1 MCSSVTFEIV
11 NDVASNEV
19 TFRFSSDT
27 HPEGVECVYHDAFDD
42 TAFVFGMLPDPNG
55 AAKDNFYIHSIT
67 VTS

>member
-19 TFRFSSDT
+19 TFRFSSET
-27 HPEGVECVYHDAFDD
+27 HPEGVECVYQDAFGD
-42 TAFVFGMLPDPNG
+42 TGFVYGMLPDPGNTG
-55 AAKDNFYIHSIT
+55 VDDFRIESIT

>member
-19 TFRFSSDT
+19 TFRFSSAT
-27 HPEGVECVYHDAFDD
+27 QSEECVYTESFDD
-42 TAFVFGMLPDPNG
+42 TDFVYGVLPDPEISG
-55 AAKDNFYIHSIT
+55 VDDFYVYSIT

>member
-19 TFRFSSDT
+19 TFRFSSAT
-27 HPEGVECVYHDAFDD
+27 QSEECVYSEAFDD
-42 TAFVFGMLPDPNG
+42 TDFVYGLLPDPSNSG
-55 AAKDNFYIHSIT
+55 KDDIYIHSIT